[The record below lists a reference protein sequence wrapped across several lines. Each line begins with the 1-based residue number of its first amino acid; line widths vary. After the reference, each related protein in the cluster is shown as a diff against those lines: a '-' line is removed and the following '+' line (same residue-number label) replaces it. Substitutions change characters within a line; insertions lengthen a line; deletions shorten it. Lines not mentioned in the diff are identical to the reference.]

1 MIKRQFTLEEARII
15 GDNLDLDWNRVDLS
29 QFRLGLNIE
38 FCRQLKERD
47 AVSSED
53 DPFLTG
59 RIVLKR
65 LGESSEYYDHQP
77 RPESVRD
84 SLF

>member
-1 MIKRQFTLEEARII
+1 MIKRQFTLEEARIV
-15 GDNLDLDWNRVDLS
+15 GDNLGLDWNRVDLS

-38 FCRQLKERD
+38 FCRQLKEREN
-47 AVSSED
+47 VTNED

-65 LGESSEYYDHQP
+65 LSESSEYYDRQP